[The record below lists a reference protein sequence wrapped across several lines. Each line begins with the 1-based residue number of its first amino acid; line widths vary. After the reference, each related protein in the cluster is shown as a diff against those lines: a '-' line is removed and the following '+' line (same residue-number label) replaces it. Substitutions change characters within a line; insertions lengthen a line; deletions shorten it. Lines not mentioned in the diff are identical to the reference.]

1 MNINEYLL
9 DNPKMVETLFT
20 KVFGKYMLRYYD
32 QADYVVDFSTN
43 EDTSYQDA
51 NNKRIVIALNNVITM
66 LQRNIHVL
74 AVAYHELAHTL
85 YTDNEI
91 RDKIT
96 RKALQVILE
105 DVLNRDD
112 LTENEKHFV
121 RQEIYESNYA
131 HNIWNV
137 LEDTR
142 IERLLVEDFV
152 FLKEIVEPL
161 KTMIDHHNND
171 LFMWR
176 TEQGNPK
183 QIIVDES
190 EAFCSKKKTSQL
202 AKAKNI
208 ATIFKELF
216 LQGII
221 DQVLS
226 STRNQ
231 PKPDLSSDHDTIKNY
246 DKDNAAREKT
256 HSASRI
262 KSMQDNYDYK
272 QEQIKRLEKRI
283 ESIEKFKEDVE
294 QDEGRINKEATLTTA
309 TNEINDTINMI
320 EDTQERMQ
328 EIAKEYLELCGKDIT
343 QKDDIYKQLED
354 IKKIDISNPLDT
366 AIKDILFKS
375 QNTII
380 ENQESL
386 EYNRSV
392 EEYNKV
398 IPQHRLQKAKLYYN
412 PKQNLRQGITASQTK
427 KYSLDISNKV
437 NVGRIV
443 SSKANKTAPQ
453 VFYNRGKDITFT
465 RKVVVFEDVSSST
478 TDFAHVFSS
487 IAYSLSQAFDS
498 VEWWGYGDKLFLK
511 KPQDYKYQ
519 TRDLGTQQG
528 LNIHGT
534 QASRLLSVMKKY
546 KNLDYTYVIITDGD
560 MSSVFRDK
568 DTWDYFKN
576 KTVVTGFLTKDIKTN
591 SPHHIDLLSEI
602 AKSNG
607 YYPDEQDDLQ
617 DIINYAQIN
626 YHTFNDEVKL
636 MPIIYKGINS
646 VMQHVKNRLK

>member
-1 MNINEYLL
+1 
-9 DNPKMVETLFT
+9 
-20 KVFGKYMLRYYD
+20 
-32 QADYVVDFSTN
+32 
-43 EDTSYQDA
+43 
-51 NNKRIVIALNNVITM
+51 
-66 LQRNIHVL
+66 
-74 AVAYHELAHTL
+74 
-85 YTDNEI
+85 
-91 RDKIT
+91 
-96 RKALQVILE
+96 
-105 DVLNRDD
+105 
-112 LTENEKHFV
+112 
-121 RQEIYESNYA
+121 
-131 HNIWNV
+131 
-137 LEDTR
+137 
-142 IERLLVEDFV
+142 
-152 FLKEIVEPL
+152 
-161 KTMIDHHNND
+161 MIDHHNND

-183 QIIVDES
+183 QIIVDEA
-190 EAFCSKKKTSQL
+190 EAFCAKKKTSQL

-216 LQGII
+216 LQGVI

-226 STRNQ
+226 NTRNQ

-246 DKDNAAREKT
+246 DKDNNAREKSL
-256 HSASRI
+256 SASRQESA
-262 KSMQDNYDYK
+262 KDNYQYK
-272 QEQIKRLEKRI
+272 EFKNKKHQEHLEELEKYKKVI
-283 ESIEKFKEDVE
+283 E
-294 QDEGRINKEATLTTA
+294 QDDRIPNKDRALESVQA
-309 TNEINDTINMI
+309 EINEVLNMI
-320 EDTQERMQ
+320 DDNKERMQ
-328 EIAKEYLELCGKDIT
+328 EMAKEFKEHFDKDIT
-343 QKDDIYKQLED
+343 KKDDIYEQLGD
-354 IKKIDISNPLDT
+354 IKKIDIENPLDS

-380 ENQESL
+380 ENEESL

-392 EEYNKV
+392 EDYNKV
-398 IPQHRLQKAKLYYN
+398 IPQNNLRKAKLYYN
-412 PKQNLRQGITASQTK
+412 PKQSLRQGVTASQTK
-427 KYSLDISNKV
+427 KYSIDISNKV

-478 TDFAHVFSS
+478 TEFAHVFSS

-498 VEWWGYGDKLFLK
+498 VEWWGYGDRLFLK
-511 KPQDYKYQ
+511 KPKDYKYE

-560 MSSVFRDK
+560 MSSVFKDE
-568 DTWDYFKN
+568 DTWNYFKN
-576 KTVVTGFLTKDIKTN
+576 KTVVTGFLTKDIKNN

-607 YYPDEQDDLQ
+607 YYPDEDDDLS
-617 DIINYAQIN
+617 DIYNKSQMN
-626 YHTFNDEVKL
+626 YHTFQNEVKL